1 MLVLMPD
8 AMVEDDA
15 LIEREVL
22 GGGTEVAL
30 HQELVADRIPD
41 HRWRAADALIAYYGV
56 PIDRAL
62 IERLDNCRIVVRA
75 GVGYDHIDIAACGRR
90 GIPVCNVPDYGTTEV
105 ADHAIALILASPAAS
120 SRTTPGCS
128 PIRTPAG
135 TGRGRRSCVACAARP
150 SAWSASGGSAPPPP
164 AARAASTWR

>member
-41 HRWRAADALIAYYGV
+41 QRW
-56 PIDRAL
+56 
-62 IERLDNCRIVVRA
+62 
-75 GVGYDHIDIAACGRR
+75 
-90 GIPVCNVPDYGTTEV
+90 
-105 ADHAIALILASPAAS
+105 
-120 SRTTPGCS
+120 
-128 PIRTPAG
+128 
-135 TGRGRRSCVACAARP
+135 
-150 SAWSASGGSAPPPP
+150 
-164 AARAASTWR
+164 RAASTWR